1 MNDIKK
7 LVKQV
12 SDSGLPA
19 NYQVRDAGMCFEVM
33 VTIPKQPLQ
42 KAQ

>member
-12 SDSGLPA
+12 SESGLPA
-19 NYQVRDAGMCFEVM
+19 NYTVRDTGLSFEVM